1 MNKPSALPFV
11 VSIAV
16 VIGFLLGQG
25 LNTGNNQF
33 VKSTSNNFGNKLDNI
48 LDVIEEN
55 YVDTVDRNAFID
67 DAINEI
73 LHKLDPH
80 SSYIPAS
87 EMKAMRESIDGEF
100 GGVGI
105 RFSIMRDTLCV
116 THVVKG
122 SPSEKAGVQS
132 GDRILKID
140 DIQLGKD
147 NLNNAFVMDHL
158 KGKPRTEVAVE
169 LRRKGKTIKTKITRG
184 VIELESVTAAFMLSN
199 DVGFIRLEQF
209 TLKSAEEFRKA
220 ALKLKDQGMKKLIFD
235 LRDNGGGV
243 LGSAIEIVDEFLERD
258 QLIVYTKGAHKKE
271 KRYMST
277 SRGALKEIPVV
288 ILINQNSASA
298 SEIVAGA
305 LQDNDRATIIGR
317 RSFGKGLVGEDFSL
331 KDNSSV
337 RLTVARYYTPTGRSI
352 QKPYGE
358 DIDYNADF
366 MERYDRGELYKVD
379 STFFV
384 DSLKYTTPK
393 GKVVYGGG
401 GIMPD
406 IFHPQDSSGYTFYF
420 SELRYLGAFSQF
432 AFFKWDE
439 LGRTRFNSLDAFVSG
454 FVVNQAMVD
463 DFVKYAEKTLK
474 IKRNEK
480 QLAHSR
486 NLIERHLKAELAR
499 QIWIEQG
506 YFKVLSSDDSDIQLG
521 LRFFKTGK

>member
-1 MNKPSALPFV
+1 MNKPSTLPFI

-25 LNTGNNQF
+25 LNSGNNKF
-33 VKSTSNNFGNKLDNI
+33 VKSENRFGNKLDNI
-48 LDVIEEN
+48 LEVIEQN
-55 YVDTVDRNAFID
+55 YVDTVDRAKFID
-67 DAINEI
+67 SAIDEI

-122 SPSEKAGVQS
+122 SPSEKAGVKS
-132 GDRILKID
+132 GDRIIKID
-140 DIQLGKD
+140 DIALSKD
-147 NLNNAFVMDHL
+147 NLNNTFIMEHL
-158 KGKPRTEVAVE
+158 KGKPRTDVTVE
-169 LRRKGKTIKTKITRG
+169 ILRKGQKIKTKITRG
-184 VIELESVTAAFMLSN
+184 VIELESITATFMLTN
-199 DVGFIRLEQF
+199 QIGYIRLEQF
-209 TLKSAEEFRKA
+209 TLKSADEFRQA
-220 ALKLKDQGMKKLIFD
+220 ALNLKSQGMTKLVFD

-243 LGSAIEIVDEFLERD
+243 LGAAIEIVDEFLEKNN
-258 QLIVYTKGAHKKE
+258 LIVYTKGAHKKE
-271 KRYMST
+271 KRYMS
-277 SRGALKEIPVV
+277 SSKGALKEIPVV

-331 KDNSSV
+331 KDESSV

-358 DIDYNADF
+358 DIDYHADF
-366 MERYDRGELYKVD
+366 IERFDRGELYNID
-379 STFFV
+379 STYFV

-393 GKVVYGGG
+393 GKIVYGGG

-406 IFHPQDSSGYTFYF
+406 IFHPQDSSGYSFYF
-420 SELRYLGAFSQF
+420 SELRYVGAFSQF
-432 AFFKWDE
+432 AFFKWDQ
-439 LGRTRFNSLDAFVSG
+439 LGRTKFATLDEFITKYQIT
-454 FVVNQAMVD
+454 NTLLEE
-463 DFVKYAEKTLK
+463 FVKYAEKELK
-474 IKRNEK
+474 IKRDDK
-480 QLAHSR
+480 QFARSIL
-486 NLIERHLKAELAR
+486 LIQRHLKAELAR
-499 QIWIEQG
+499 QIWIENG
-506 YFKVLSSDDSDIQLG
+506 YFKVITKDDSDVIRAMKYLS
-521 LRFFKTGK
+521 TGK